1 LTDAEEES
9 HCSLP
14 EVRVPVLPKLCGI
27 LEQEYN
33 AQQKSAY
40 EAKKEA
46 EEKDEAHGNREMICG
61 TSNAKT
67 LLIC

>member
-9 HCSLP
+9 HYSLP
-14 EVRVPVLPKLCGI
+14 EVRVPVFPKLCGI

-33 AQQKSAY
+33 AQQKSTY

-61 TSNAKT
+61 TPNAKT
-67 LLIC
+67 LFIC